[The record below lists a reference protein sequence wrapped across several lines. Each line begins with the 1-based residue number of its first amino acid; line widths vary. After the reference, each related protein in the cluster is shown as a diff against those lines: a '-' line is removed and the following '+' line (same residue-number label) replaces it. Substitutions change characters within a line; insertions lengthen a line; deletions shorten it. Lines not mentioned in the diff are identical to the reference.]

1 MSKVVEIC
9 LFKINEGVTEEH
21 LLGASDLF
29 NESFLAKQKG
39 FISRQFAKDGDTWS
53 DVVLWESMEDA
64 MNAVKAFEHAL
75 TVEDPAV
82 MTYGLCINEEDCTM
96 QHLTIVK
103 SY

>member
-21 LLGASDLF
+21 FLEASDLLHTG
-29 NESFLAKQKG
+29 FLSQQQG

-75 TVEDPAV
+75 TVEDPTV
-82 MTYGLCINEEDCTM
+82 MTYGLCINEEHCTM